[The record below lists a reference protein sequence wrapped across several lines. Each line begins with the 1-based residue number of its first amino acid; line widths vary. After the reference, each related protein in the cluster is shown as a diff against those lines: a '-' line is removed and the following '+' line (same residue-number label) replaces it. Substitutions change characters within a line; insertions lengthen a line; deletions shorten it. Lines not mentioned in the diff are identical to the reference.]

1 MSGGRE
7 AIKMRRRLLILTVA
21 SFLAIAA
28 ATFVRVNFFQPSP
41 TLDDETLWSKALEHA
56 QLGESVRALQ
66 IVRQIRDPD
75 TREAALQCVIDALIE
90 RGDFQ
95 IAFQAIRSL
104 PDPYLR
110 ILSLAQIAQS
120 GKLLGHE
127 LKALA
132 EEAEQNAKQVRNPYQ
147 RKFALETVCRIWMDL
162 GEIERAWELAQK
174 IKKSQRLH
182 ALMGEFAVLF
192 AKQGDVQRALS
203 IASQL
208 PDKWAQESEEA
219 GGLPF
224 PPQFGIGSSL
234 DKLLTTRQEVLKAVA
249 EELAKQGKFD
259 EAMEIAKSLENEA
272 VRTEVLEKLVDARER
287 IGMSPAVTK
296 AAEKTLQF
304 AKDLERRLGAYGL
317 LKPLTQPLEQAV
329 NLSKELNAA
338 RKLPDDWLKVT
349 RLSQIA
355 MRLAYQNRKKEA
367 KAVLSEATACINKI
381 KSPQAKLSAL
391 REVAKCWRFLG
402 EYEMAEKLE
411 REHWKLWRRWLE
423 VMGTKL
429 RVETKPKR

>member
-1 MSGGRE
+1 M
-7 AIKMRRRLLILTVA
+7 KRRLLILTVA
-21 SFLAIAA
+21 SLLAIAA
-28 ATFVRVNFFQPSP
+28 ATFVRVNFPQPSP
-41 TLDDETLWSKALEHA
+41 TLDDETLWGKALEHA
-56 QLGESVRALQ
+56 QLGESLRALQ

-75 TREAALQCVIDALIE
+75 TRETALQCVIDALIE

-95 IAFQAIRSL
+95 IALQAIRSL

-110 ILSLAQIAQS
+110 ILSLAKIVRS

-127 LKALA
+127 LKVLA

-147 RKFALETVCRIWMDL
+147 RKFALETVCRMWMDL
-162 GEIERAWELAQK
+162 GEIERAWELAQQ
-174 IKKSQRLH
+174 IEKSQRLH

-192 AKQGDVQRALS
+192 AKKGDVQRALS

-208 PDKWAQESEEA
+208 PDKWAQESEETR
-219 GGLPF
+219 GLTF
-224 PPQFGIGSSL
+224 PLQFGTSPSPA
-234 DKLLTTRQEVLKAVA
+234 KMLTTRQEVLKAVA
-249 EELAKQGKFD
+249 EELVRQDKVD
-259 EAMEIAKSLENEA
+259 EAMKIAQSLESEA
-272 VRTEVLEKLVDARER
+272 VRTEVLENLVDARER
-287 IGMSPAVTK
+287 IGMSPVVTK

-338 RKLPDDWLKVT
+338 RKLPDDWLKVS

-355 MRLAYQNRKKEA
+355 MHLAYQNRKKEA

-391 REVAKCWRFLG
+391 REVAKCWQFLG
-402 EYEMAEKLE
+402 EYELAEKLE
-411 REHWKLWRRWLE
+411 REHWKLMRRWLD

-429 RVETKPKR
+429 RIETTTKR

>member
-1 MSGGRE
+1 
-7 AIKMRRRLLILTVA
+7 
-21 SFLAIAA
+21 
-28 ATFVRVNFFQPSP
+28 
-41 TLDDETLWSKALEHA
+41 
-56 QLGESVRALQ
+56 
-66 IVRQIRDPD
+66 
-75 TREAALQCVIDALIE
+75 LQCVIDALIE

-95 IAFQAIRSL
+95 IALQAIRSL

-174 IKKSQRLH
+174 IEKSQRLH

-208 PDKWAQESEEA
+208 PDKWAQENEEA

-224 PPQFGIGSSL
+224 PPQFGIGSSS
-234 DKLLTTRQEVLKAVA
+234 DKLLTTRQEVLKVVA

-411 REHWKLWRRWLE
+411 REHWKLWRRWLD

-429 RVETKPKR
+429 RMETKPKR

>member
-1 MSGGRE
+1 
-7 AIKMRRRLLILTVA
+7 
-21 SFLAIAA
+21 
-28 ATFVRVNFFQPSP
+28 
-41 TLDDETLWSKALEHA
+41 
-56 QLGESVRALQ
+56 
-66 IVRQIRDPD
+66 
-75 TREAALQCVIDALIE
+75 
-90 RGDFQ
+90 
-95 IAFQAIRSL
+95 
-104 PDPYLR
+104 
-110 ILSLAQIAQS
+110 
-120 GKLLGHE
+120 
-127 LKALA
+127 
-132 EEAEQNAKQVRNPYQ
+132 
-147 RKFALETVCRIWMDL
+147 
-162 GEIERAWELAQK
+162 
-174 IKKSQRLH
+174 
-182 ALMGEFAVLF
+182 
-192 AKQGDVQRALS
+192 
-203 IASQL
+203 
-208 PDKWAQESEEA
+208 
-219 GGLPF
+219 
-224 PPQFGIGSSL
+224 
-234 DKLLTTRQEVLKAVA
+234 LLTTRQEVLKVVA

-355 MRLAYQNRKKEA
+355 MRLAYQDRKKEA

-391 REVAKCWRFLG
+391 REVAKCWRLLG

-429 RVETKPKR
+429 RMETKPKR